1 MQQILEKYCWHVSK
15 AIICMLSS
23 SFNLT
28 TEAATIVKQIFK
40 TFLHYDSIMEQDLFV
55 ISMCI
60 SIQQMGKEHYLFSI
74 IVSIAIFIYD
84 NDVIDRWP
92 TAHASTQIN
101 LSSSFLLDKTWRG
114 TILGGTIIIFTWTV
128 VNVNSFYT
136 TSPCSSFLFCDFD
149 NLL

>member
-1 MQQILEKYCWHVSK
+1 
-15 AIICMLSS
+15 MLSS

-84 NDVIDRWP
+84 NDVIDR
-92 TAHASTQIN
+92 
-101 LSSSFLLDKTWRG
+101 
-114 TILGGTIIIFTWTV
+114 
-128 VNVNSFYT
+128 
-136 TSPCSSFLFCDFD
+136 
-149 NLL
+149 